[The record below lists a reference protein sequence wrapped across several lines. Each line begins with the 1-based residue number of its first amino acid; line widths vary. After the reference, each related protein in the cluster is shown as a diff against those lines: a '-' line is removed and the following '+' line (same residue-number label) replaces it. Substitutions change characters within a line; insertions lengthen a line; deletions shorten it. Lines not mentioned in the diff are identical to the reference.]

1 MKRHCNEQSCWEVFS
16 FAVDNVL
23 IIIDIIVL
31 RILRSLIIVGV

>member
-1 MKRHCNEQSCWEVFS
+1 MKSKRTRQSYWEVFS

-31 RILRSLIIVGV
+31 RILRSLIIVGS